1 MGKNAFSDSLL
12 RHYKEYHRVFY
23 SSREEQIGGD
33 DDLYECPMPESFR
46 DKIGITVFLAWLFYL
61 GFVSRVLF
69 APLMPEIEKDLGINH
84 GQAGTM
90 FLLMSLGYVLAP
102 VCSGLISSRIYHLGA
117 LKVSAW
123 LVGCA
128 LILFSFV
135 ENLLGI
141 GFLLIVVGFAG
152 SIHLPSA
159 IATITAEIQKSDWGK
174 GLSVHQLAPPLSF
187 VSAPLI
193 AALLLRWF
201 SWREILLFWGV
212 ISLFSALLY
221 SFFGKGGA
229 FPGRVLNVKN
239 VKVVISTRSFWVML
253 ILFSMAMSANAGIFA
268 MLPLYFV
275 EERGFDLTLANTL
288 IGVSQLSGVVM
299 LFFAGR
305 LTDKIGEKK
314 MMAFSLLAAALLTIL
329 LSCTKGWLLI
339 LVLFIQPAVLTAF
352 FPAGFAALSRIAAPS
367 MRSVV
372 NALGPPVAFLIGGG
386 LMPAMIG
393 YMAETFSFSGG
404 ILTAGCFV
412 LLGPAL
418 VFFVRLGEYDDQ
430 GGC

>member
-1 MGKNAFSDSLL
+1 MFFSS
-12 RHYKEYHRVFY
+12 KEV
-23 SSREEQIGGD
+23 QVGGD
-33 DDLYECPMPESFR
+33 DALYECPMPESFR

-69 APLMPEIEKDLGINH
+69 APLMPEIEKDLGISH
-84 GQAGTM
+84 GEAGTM

-128 LILFSFV
+128 LIPFIFV

-141 GFLLIVVGFAG
+141 GVLLILVGFAG

-193 AALLLRWF
+193 AAMLLRWL

-212 ISLFSALLY
+212 ISIISALFY
-221 SFFGKGGA
+221 TIFGKGGS
-229 FPGRVLNVKN
+229 FPGRVVNAKN
-239 VKVVISTRSFWVML
+239 VKIVISTGSFWIML
-253 ILFSMAMSANAGIFA
+253 ILFAMAMCGNAGIFA

-275 EERGFDLTLANTL
+275 EERGFDLTSANIL
-288 IGVSQLSGVVM
+288 IGGSQLSGVVM
-299 LFFAGR
+299 LFFAGWF
-305 LTDKIGEKK
+305 TDRIGEKK
-314 MMAFSLLAAALLTIL
+314 MMAFSLLAAALLTVL
-329 LSCTKGWLLI
+329 MSCLNGWLLI
-339 LVLFIQPAVLTAF
+339 VVLFLQPAVLTAF
-352 FPAGFAALSRIAAPS
+352 FPAGFAALSRIVSPS

-372 NALGPPVAFLIGGG
+372 NALGPPIAFLIGGG
-386 LMPAMIG
+386 VMPTIIG
-393 YMAETFSFSGG
+393 YMAETFSFSSG
-404 ILTAGCFV
+404 IFVAGCFI

-418 VFFVRLGEYDDQ
+418 VYFVRLGEYDDQ